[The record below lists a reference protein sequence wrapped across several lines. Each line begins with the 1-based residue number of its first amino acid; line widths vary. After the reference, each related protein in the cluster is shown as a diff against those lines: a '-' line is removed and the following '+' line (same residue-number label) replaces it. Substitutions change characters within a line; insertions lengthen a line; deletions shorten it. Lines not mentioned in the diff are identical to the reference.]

1 MAFTKTVAIDLLR
14 RAHAQQRLAHA
25 YLISGPQGSGKR
37 ALAAELA
44 ALVIGPTN
52 AKKNTPDIFQHPDV
66 HTAEP
71 ESKSR
76 RIVIDQ
82 IRALEKELQMRSML
96 GGKKV
101 GVIFE
106 ADRLKVEAA
115 NAFLKTLEEPP
126 NNSLLLL
133 TTSQPETLPDTILSR
148 CISISLCATERR
160 EPTDGEQRLL
170 GTLRNFFTKENKGIA
185 PAFGLV
191 REFIL
196 LLQQARQEIQ
206 DDIDAQQKKE
216 EAAYKQ
222 TTDGEWLKEREEHHK
237 ALAESRYVQERFRL
251 ADVLLNW
258 WADVLRHQNGSDR
271 LEYPDLAGET
281 AEIACRFPTVQV
293 LKKIAAIGGL
303 RENLDRNVQEQ
314 IALEAAFLKVF
325 ASP

>member
-1 MAFTKTVAIDLLR
+1 MAFTKKTVLELLR
-14 RAHAQQRLAHA
+14 RAHGQERLAHA
-25 YLISGPQGSGKR
+25 YLISGSQGSGKR
-37 ALAAELA
+37 ELAGDLA
-44 ALVIGPTN
+44 ALVTN
-52 AKKNTPDIFQHPDV
+52 QPALRAPQSAFDHPDIHI
-66 HTAEP
+66 AEP

-82 IRALEKELQMRSML
+82 VRALEKELQMCSML

-101 GVIFE
+101 GIIFE
-106 ADRLKVEAA
+106 ADRLKVEAS

-148 CISISLCATERR
+148 CISIALCATEKRG
-160 EPTDGEQRLL
+160 PTDGEQRLL
-170 GTLRNFFTKENKGIA
+170 DTLRHFFSKENNGIA

-191 REFIL
+191 RELIL
-196 LLQQARQEIQ
+196 LLQQTRQAIQ
-206 DDIDAQQKKE
+206 DDIDSQQKKE

-271 LEYPDLAGET
+271 LEYPALAGET
-281 AEIACRFPTVQV
+281 AEIARRFPTAQV

-325 ASP
+325 AST